1 LSISL
6 KLTIQS
12 TREMLWRILTTLGV
26 PELNRNAQNLYTDV
40 TINFRVGEKLEQF
53 LSTSESQARRQSS
66 TVLFI
71 FVIHAVSNTLD
82 KKWDFTTPDFRW
94 FPDTQVGS
102 KPRGQLHGTNHSNKG
117 TCSRSSSP
125 IMSAIRPSFFSRG
138 EVAASSLS
146 SLFDVLVWLFTL
158 EVWEK
163 AKTRNGGHSLS
174 EAWTGIIGCWYG
186 GHRNR
191 RRPLYVLCIKFK
203 YLALLRA
210 GTQWHSRH
218 HWTDQPSEKAI
229 RLHEQAITGQQNI
242 PIDIRRRLYQAIVV
256 NIALWERKLGTE
268 RQTGPNWKLSTMDVS
283 ARCAGWRCGIAEKR
297 ITNEHVRG
305 MVANSPTMDTLM
317 ETRRCR
323 SQTQCNGRVK
333 ISEANAWRM
342 VYDGK
347 TSRETSAD
355 HTTCLH
361 NFPQEAR
368 LWRRA
373 AKNGW
378 PSLEIDQHGDGKLN
392 TS

>member
-1 LSISL
+1 MENPHNSW
-6 KLTIQS
+6 S
-12 TREMLWRILTTLGV
+12 TK
-26 PELNRNAQNLYTDV
+26 LNRNAQNLYTDV

-256 NIALWERKLGTE
+256 NIALWEAKAGHWKTDRSKLEAFHHECLRKMCGL
-268 RQTGPNWKLSTMDVS
+268 TMWDV
-283 ARCAGWRCGIAEKR
+283 AEKR

-323 SQTQCNGRVK
+323 SPNSVQWKSQDLRGD
-333 ISEANAWRM
+333 AWRM